1 MSAQG
6 RELLLK
12 TAVCLNCS
20 SVLAGS
26 GASILQKAE
35 IRVINQTICNQLLS
49 GQLTPRMMCV
59 GILTG
64 GVDACQV
71 GKRCDS
77 TGSVLLA
84 GVAASQAPCSALFL
98 LARGLAF
105 PYLTHCTAMWLLGS
119 DNRQIG
125 MLVSSKLT

>member
-1 MSAQG
+1 MVLGKSKLWQSLGPREAHGLMSAQG

-12 TAVCLNCS
+12 KTMCLSCS
-20 SVLAGS
+20 FVLAGS

-71 GKRCDS
+71 GKWCNS
-77 TGSVLLA
+77 TGLVLVA
-84 GVAASQAPCSALFL
+84 GGVASQALRSALFI
-98 LARGLAF
+98 LA
-105 PYLTHCTAMWLLGS
+105 H
-119 DNRQIG
+119 
-125 MLVSSKLT
+125 

>member
-1 MSAQG
+1 M
-6 RELLLK
+6 
-12 TAVCLNCS
+12 
-20 SVLAGS
+20 
-26 GASILQKAE
+26 QKAE

-84 GVAASQAPCSALFL
+84 GVAQARP
-98 LARGLAF
+98 LAQHYFFWRVDSHS
-105 PYLTHCTAMWLLGS
+105 PT
-119 DNRQIG
+119 
-125 MLVSSKLT
+125 